1 MDWWVWTILALA
13 ILMTFLT
20 MGFGTYLYATR
31 DKKSTEEVFDSSA
44 LLKTRTNE
52 YGTVPAAKK
61 SEYDTVPPYQYGQI
75 PQRSDIYA
83 GFPEEGYGNLP
94 TENEY
99 EATSSVID

>member
-1 MDWWVWTILALA
+1 
-13 ILMTFLT
+13 MTFLT